1 MTENQLLPLSIQ
13 EGLQK
18 YYFNRSHQKEH
29 GWNKSADLDM
39 IDKICTHEGWGYQ
52 ATAGTFWFSK
62 KLSNG
67 NKVVIKISEDTFANG
82 GESNLLAT
90 GEPYGAFAEITD
102 ALEKVGRKPLFI
114 NGNKE

>member
-1 MTENQLLPLSIQ
+1 MTEKLPFSIQ

-29 GWNKSADLDM
+29 GWDKMADLDL
-39 IDKICTHEGWGYQ
+39 IDKLCTQEGGGYQ

-62 KLSNG
+62 KLPSG
-67 NKVVIKISEDTFANG
+67 SKMVVKISEDTFANG
-82 GESNLLAT
+82 GESKIVES
-90 GEPYGAFAEITD
+90 GEPYGAFAEITT
-102 ALEKVGRKPLFI
+102 ALERVGKKPLFI